1 MCSFFSC
8 CRVHL
13 LVLCTYEVLCVWT
26 MSCTIAMVI
35 MMILAK
41 YSHFVPS
48 SLYPIRAACAHPL
61 PCSPHIY
68 LSLCVPLP
76 TSYSTLSNTW
86 YLVWKNPWLTIK
98 KAPVVWTGFWKKNER
113 LVHGTGQQ
121 RRTAHRRTLK
131 DHPYAH
137 YNGRVVACYSSKNEK
152 KVSYRWHTPSPHL
165 PHTFQSSCCYFLR

>member
-13 LVLCTYEVLCVWT
+13 LVLCTYVLCVWT
-26 MSCTIAMVI
+26 MSCTFDGNYE
-35 MMILAK
+35 MILAK

-61 PCSPHIY
+61 PFPPHIY
-68 LSLCVPLP
+68 VSLCVPLP

-137 YNGRVVACYSSKNEK
+137 YNGRVVA
-152 KVSYRWHTPSPHL
+152 WHTVWRKRKKLVTGAIHQAQPFD
-165 PHTFQSSCCYFLR
+165 TRSSRRVVFFLR

>member
-13 LVLCTYEVLCVWT
+13 LVLCTYVLCVWT
-26 MSCTIAMVI
+26 MSCTIDGNYE
-35 MMILAK
+35 MILAK

-68 LSLCVPLP
+68 LSLCVPLL
-76 TSYSTLSNTW
+76 TSHSTLSNTW

-98 KAPVVWTGFWKKNER
+98 KAPVVWTGFIKKNGR
-113 LVHGTGQQ
+113 LVQWHWSTKKDCTSTYIERSSICPLQWTRSCLTPFEERKKLVTGDIHQ
-121 RRTAHRRTLK
+121 AHTFHTRSSR
-131 DHPYAH
+131 
-137 YNGRVVACYSSKNEK
+137 RVV
-152 KVSYRWHTPSPHL
+152 
-165 PHTFQSSCCYFLR
+165 YFLR